1 MMATERRFVTMMAVL
16 LLCAACGGQTF
27 KDAQYDASSASF
39 ETTYVVEPEEILVSE
54 SIDADAYRQLLFV
67 QTNLEQKQA
76 WDSYFESALGNVDFF
91 ERVVRKDGFEQFLVQ
106 TGHAGEVQSVDGF
119 TGLAA
124 AQGAIGDFMV
134 IEFDLSAGAAYQVTG
149 EMKVYDPATART
161 LFHVRR
167 QITNISGI
175 DDPLSKPL
183 FNAFVA
189 WLDEN
194 SETWPEQ

>member
-1 MMATERRFVTMMAVL
+1 MAMQCRCLGMVVLL

-27 KDAQYDASSASF
+27 KNAQYDANTASF

-54 SIDADAYRQLLFV
+54 KVDADAYRQLLFV

-91 ERVVRKDGFEQFLVQ
+91 ERVVRKEGFEQYLVQ
-106 TGHAGEVQSVDGF
+106 SGHAGEVQSIDGL

-149 EMKVYDPATART
+149 EMKVIDPATART
-161 LFHVRR
+161 IFHVRR